1 MVWLGGLH
9 VPESYIAALVQTVCR
24 ARGWPLDKA
33 ALSSTVGCATPVATG
48 HAEVSDRKLP
58 DKV

>member
-9 VPESYIAALVQTVCR
+9 VPESYIAALVQAACR

-33 ALSSTVGCATPVATG
+33 ALHTVARHPPNLQHCIDP
-48 HAEVSDRKLP
+48 LP
-58 DKV
+58 EGL